1 MSKNGTKHVQTAL
14 DTDEYES
21 LREFADERGLT
32 VKEAT
37 REALVEWVERQRRA
51 DPNDPAF
58 TVLDDLDAPATE
70 TTDARAADDQVESW
84 SGEDVD
90 FELAENPPEE

>member
-14 DTDEYES
+14 DPDEYES

-58 TVLDDLDAPATE
+58 TVLDELDAPATR
-70 TTDARAADDQVESW
+70 TTDAREVDDQVESW
-84 SGEDVD
+84 SGDEID
-90 FELAENPPEE
+90 FELAEDPQPE